1 MNKTKYLTIIILATI
16 IWACSS
22 KPEPNLE
29 LSNPEAFSFDLGDGW
44 EVNASV
50 SAKGFGQKEEG
61 DNFSVSLSYSVDLI
75 TANSDTMVAVYN
87 ETVDETDTEE
97 FMDFILEAQIEIEST
112 FSSGDY
118 KLIFNVKDNLSGQ
131 EKSLAVDFNLVK

>member
-1 MNKTKYLTIIILATI
+1 MKNIILVFI
-16 IWACSS
+16 LIGLVACSS

-50 SAKGFGQKEEG
+50 SAKGFSQKEED
-61 DNFSVSLSYSVDLI
+61 DNFSVNLSYSVDLI

-87 ETVDETDTEE
+87 ETVNETDTEE
-97 FMDFILEAQIEIEST
+97 FMDFILEAQIEMEST
-112 FSSGDY
+112 FSSGNY
-118 KLIFNVKDNLSGQ
+118 KLIFNVKDELSGQ
-131 EKSLAVDFNLVK
+131 EKSLVVDFNLVK

>member
-1 MNKTKYLTIIILATI
+1 MDYMKNIILVFI
-16 IWACSS
+16 LIGLVACSS

-50 SAKGFGQKEEG
+50 SAKGFSQKEED
-61 DNFSVSLSYSVDLI
+61 DNFSVNLSYSVDLI

-87 ETVDETDTEE
+87 ETVNETDTEE
-97 FMDFILEAQIEIEST
+97 FMDFILEAQIEMEST
-112 FSSGDY
+112 FSSGNY
-118 KLIFNVKDNLSGQ
+118 KLIFNVKDELSGQ
-131 EKSLAVDFNLVK
+131 EKSLVVDFNLVK